1 MRVMLLLPLVAFGAL
16 AQPAAPAPPTVTLE
30 DLARACAKGD
40 LVSCTDYGF
49 NLEAPDPEK
58 AVTVYRAACAKD
70 ALPACSNLALMLRD
84 ARGAPKN
91 LVEAAKVAKKACDGG
106 NAPGCLHLALVKDAA
121 NDFEAASAAY
131 EHACT
136 LKVLPACTNYAIN
149 VLKGVGVKKDEK
161 RALTLLEKS
170 CGDSVKKGA
179 AFPSLRACVVLGRT
193 STTRAPWCRRTRR
206 PPGASTSSP
215 ALAGWKRAAPGSARA
230 RRTPTTT
237 GTTTDEGPHRSARRG
252 TFSRRARRPNVT
264 GSMPSSTAARR
275 AMPRWRTRACVSAS
289 RSACSRRS
297 LSVPPS
303 PGAAPR

>member
-16 AQPAAPAPPTVTLE
+16 AQPAAPAPPTITLE

-179 AFPSLRACVVLGRT
+179 AFPSLRACVVLGQLYDQ
-193 STTRAPWCRRTRR
+193 
-206 PPGASTSSP
+206 GALVP
-215 ALAGWKRAAPGSARA
+215 KNQ
-230 RRTPTTT
+230 
-237 GTTTDEGPHRSARRG
+237 E
-252 TFSRRARRPNVT
+252 
-264 GSMPSSTAARR
+264 AARR
-275 AMPRWRTRACVSAS
+275 LYKLACFGGLEEGCA
-289 RSACSRRS
+289 R
-297 LSVPPS
+297 L
-303 PGAAPR
+303 GAGPKNANDDGHNH